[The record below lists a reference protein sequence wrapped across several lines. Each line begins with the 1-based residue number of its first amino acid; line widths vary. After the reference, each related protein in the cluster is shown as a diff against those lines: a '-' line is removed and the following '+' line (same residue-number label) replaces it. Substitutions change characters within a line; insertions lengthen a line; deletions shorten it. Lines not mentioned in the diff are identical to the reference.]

1 MTSSDGKGGE
11 ISRRALLH
19 AATAALAVVPV
30 VACADDS
37 MPGSDENNAEQDTPD
52 ASSGT
57 NESCV
62 TGDTTEEARGTT
74 QQPEQVAGLDD
85 SFIASRPEAR
95 RQLFFTTET
104 ENGRVMGLANSAV
117 IQFKGIPYG
126 ASTGG
131 KNRFLPPQKPASWRG
146 VREAFQYGQVAPQL
160 LSSLESEYGRLIYWD
175 LHPSGY
181 GEDCLSLNVWT
192 TSLDRSAKKAVLV
205 SFHGGGFTSGS
216 GNTLGFDGAMMAHTE
231 DVVVVTINHRL
242 NVFGYLNLKDLDAP
256 DEFKYAGVAGI
267 MDMAASL
274 EWVRDNI
281 ESFGGDPGR
290 VMIFGQSGGGAKTS
304 TMLSNAKAKGL
315 FHRAAVQSGSALRL
329 GDSAQ
334 AAKNAE
340 ILLDALGIAKND
352 IASIQKKSWAEIL
365 EASVSLQPPQ
375 GAAGVSFGPIID
387 GDYLTRQP
395 FDPDAP
401 EDSADVPVIISSTLH
416 DASFTLSNFD
426 LDDEGL
432 RKAIG
437 ARFGEDRADDI
448 IKAQKAARPQDS
460 NFLIQAAAFTD
471 ATRGNATYV
480 QAERKAA
487 QEGAP
492 VWVYE
497 WDWVSQMFDAKYGA
511 THGLD
516 VSPAFNNWRDA
527 TMSNSSESGKRVCN
541 AFASAWAAFAK
552 TGDPNTSDSGLPE
565 WPAFDADKRAIM
577 VFDNESRVENDYR
590 GDLIRQIVQ
599 KT

>member
-1 MTSSDGKGGE
+1 MTNSDGKGGE

-19 AATAALAVVPV
+19 AATAVLAVAPV
-30 VACADDS
+30 IACSDS
-37 MPGSDENNAEQDTPD
+37 DSGEDENSAEKDAPD

-57 NESCV
+57 ASSCV
-62 TGDTTEEARGTT
+62 TTDKTASTDTTDSRDTDE
-74 QQPEQVAGLDD
+74 LDT
-85 SFIASRPEAR
+85 AKRPESR
-95 RQLFFTTET
+95 RPLFFTTET
-104 ENGRVMGLANSAV
+104 TSGRVMGLGNSDV
-117 IQFKGIPYG
+117 KQFKGIPYG

-131 KNRFLPPQKPASWRG
+131 KNRFMPPVKPASWKG
-146 VREAFQYGQVAPQL
+146 VRECFMYGQVAPQL
-160 LSSLESEYGRLIYWD
+160 LNSLDSEYGRLIYWD

-205 SFHGGGFTSGS
+205 SFHGGGFASGS
-216 GNTLGFDGAMMAHTE
+216 GNTLGFDGANMAHTQ

-242 NVFGYLNLKDLDAP
+242 NAFGYLNLKDLDAP

-281 ESFGGDPGR
+281 ENFGGDPGR

-315 FHRAAVQSGSALRL
+315 FHRAAVQSGSALKL
-329 GDSAQ
+329 MDSAQ

-340 ILLDALGIAKND
+340 LLITELGISRKD
-352 IASIQKKSWAEIL
+352 IASIQKKSWQEIL
-365 EASVSLQPPQ
+365 EASVSLVPPA
-375 GAAGVSFGPIID
+375 GATSVGFSPVVD
-387 GDYLTRQP
+387 GDYLTRHP

-401 EDSADVPVIISSTLH
+401 GESADVPVIISSTLH
-416 DASFTLSNFD
+416 DSALALTNFD

-437 ARFGEDRADDI
+437 GRFGDDRADDI
-448 IKAQKAARPQDS
+448 IKAQKAARPNDS
-460 NFLIQAAAFTD
+460 NYLIQAAAFTD
-471 ATRGNATYV
+471 ASRGSATYV

-487 QEGAP
+487 LKKAP
-492 VWVYE
+492 VYVYQ
-497 WDWVSQMFDAKYGA
+497 WDWISQMADGKFGA
-511 THGLD
+511 VHGLD
-516 VSPAFNNWRDA
+516 VSPAFNNARDA
-527 TMSNSSESGKRVCN
+527 TLSNGSASGKRICT
-541 AFASAWAAFAK
+541 AFAKAWAEFAK
-552 TGDPNTSDSGLPE
+552 TGDPNSSDTELPK
-565 WPAFDADKRAIM
+565 WPAFDADKRAVL
-577 VFDNESRVENDYR
+577 VFDDELRIENDYR
-590 GDLIRQIVQ
+590 GDLIRQVAP